1 MQTRGKILKK
11 EMQVGT
17 STSSGIF
24 QVFSDKPIYYVY
36 GNDVNIEYIKSQL
49 PTPVTVKSMAEWN
62 KENIY
67 LGKHLLHR
75 TQDHHY
81 FNLKTVIQ
89 DKSLIICGAGVNNED
104 LVKCVNHLNQTFEK
118 KEDLNIVTK
127 DLNIV
132 TKGSQQQQ
140 IEELAADEESLSEK
154 SNHGSNSE
162 EGEEEEN
169 ETETEDLIPIKHSK
183 KRQRRSF
190 DFEAF
195 NQQKDLL
202 KRTQYR
208 LRIYRKT
215 FEYASSSL
223 EEILQTRLPDYT
235 HGRSFEKQ
243 KVQKAIDEFMEKQN
257 QDNDVKKELSN
268 IMEQLKYMQ
277 HFNTSLFKTLIR
289 KQSAVD
295 TVTNNLHTMLL
306 QYPNIVLKAKE
317 NDSPVEIKEGQ

>member
-1 MQTRGKILKK
+1 MRTRGKIPKQ

-24 QVFSDKPIYYVY
+24 QVFSDKPVYYVY

-62 KENIY
+62 KDNIY

-89 DKSLIICGAGVNNED
+89 DKSLIICGAGVSNED
-104 LVKCVNHLNQTFEK
+104 LVQCVNHLNQTFQK

-127 DLNIV
+127 
-132 TKGSQQQQ
+132 GSQQQ

-154 SNHGSNSE
+154 SNNGSNSE

-183 KRQRRSF
+183 KRRRRSF

-257 QDNDVKKELSN
+257 QEDNDVKKELSD
-268 IMEQLKYMQ
+268 IKEQLKYMQ
-277 HFNTSLFKTLIR
+277 HFNTNIFKTLIR
-289 KQSAVD
+289 KQTAMD
-295 TVTNNLHTMLL
+295 TVSNNLHTMLL
-306 QYPNIVLKAKE
+306 QYPSIVLKAKE
-317 NDSPVEIKEGQ
+317 NDSPVEIKESQ

>member
-17 STSSGIF
+17 STSSGIL
-24 QVFSDKPIYYVY
+24 QVFTDKPVYYVF

-62 KENIY
+62 KDNIY

-89 DKSLIICGAGVNNED
+89 DKSLIICGAGVSNED
-104 LVKCVNHLNQTFEK
+104 LVKCVNHLNQSFQK
-118 KEDLNIVTK
+118 KE

-132 TKGSQQQQ
+132 TKGSQQQR
-140 IEELAADEESLSEK
+140 EELLADEERLSEK
-154 SNHGSNSE
+154 SNNGSNSE
-162 EGEEEEN
+162 EEEEEEN
-169 ETETEDLIPIKHSK
+169 ETETEDYLPIKHSK

-202 KRTQYR
+202 RRTQYR
-208 LRIYRKT
+208 LKIYKKT

-223 EEILQTRLPDYT
+223 EEILQTRLSDYT
-235 HGRSFEKQ
+235 HGSSFEKQ
-243 KVQKAIDEFMEKQN
+243 KVQRAIDEFMEKQN
-257 QDNDVKKELSN
+257 QEDNDVKKELSD
-268 IMEQLKYMQ
+268 IKEQLKYMQ
-277 HFNTSLFKTLIR
+277 HFNTNLFKTLIR
-289 KQSAVD
+289 KQTAID
-295 TVTNNLHTMLL
+295 TVSNNLHTMLL
-306 QYPNIVLKAKE
+306 QYPSIVLKAKE
-317 NDSPVEIKEGQ
+317 NDGQNSPVEIKESQ

>member
-1 MQTRGKILKK
+1 
-11 EMQVGT
+11 MQVGT
-17 STSSGIF
+17 STSSGIL
-24 QVFSDKPIYYVY
+24 QVFTDKPVYYVF

-62 KENIY
+62 KDNIY

-89 DKSLIICGAGVNNED
+89 DKSLIICGAGVSNED
-104 LVKCVNHLNQTFEK
+104 LVKCVNHLNQSFQK
-118 KEDLNIVTK
+118 KE

-132 TKGSQQQQ
+132 TKGSQQQR
-140 IEELAADEESLSEK
+140 EELLADEESLSEK
-154 SNHGSNSE
+154 SNNGSNSE
-162 EGEEEEN
+162 EEEEEEN

-202 KRTQYR
+202 RRTQYR
-208 LRIYRKT
+208 LKIYKKT

-223 EEILQTRLPDYT
+223 EEILQTRLSDYT
-235 HGRSFEKQ
+235 HGSSFEKQ
-243 KVQKAIDEFMEKQN
+243 KVQRAIDEFMEKQN
-257 QDNDVKKELSN
+257 QEDNDVKKELSD
-268 IMEQLKYMQ
+268 IKEQLKYMQSDIKEQLKYMQ
-277 HFNTSLFKTLIR
+277 HFNTNIFKTLIR
-289 KQSAVD
+289 KQTAMD
-295 TVTNNLHTMLL
+295 TVSNNLHTMLL
-306 QYPNIVLKAKE
+306 QYPSIVLKAKAE
-317 NDSPVEIKEGQ
+317 DSPVEIKESQ